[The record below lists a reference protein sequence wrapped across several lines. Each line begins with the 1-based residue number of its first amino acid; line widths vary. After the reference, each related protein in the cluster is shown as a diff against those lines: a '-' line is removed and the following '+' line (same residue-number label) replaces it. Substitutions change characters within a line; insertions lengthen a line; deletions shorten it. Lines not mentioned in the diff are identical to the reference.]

1 MPRAA
6 VSLGSNR
13 GDRLF
18 YLTEAVERLGELG
31 ETAGLS
37 SLYQTAPWGGVEQD
51 DFYNAALVLDTERD
65 PFFLLGAL
73 HGIEARF
80 GRVRGRKWGPRTL
93 DLDLILYGE
102 RTVRKEWITVPHPH
116 YRARRF
122 VAEPLAEAWPQAR
135 HPDGTL
141 ISDLL
146 PALSDQHIR
155 RLQTPSWPGPRI
167 IPPEP
172 PITP

>member
-1 MPRAA
+1 MPRAV

-13 GDRLF
+13 GDRLAH
-18 YLTEAVERLGELG
+18 LTEAVERAGELG

-51 DFYNAALVLDTERD
+51 DFYNAALVLDADCD

-73 HGIEARF
+73 HGIEARS

-93 DLDLILYGE
+93 DLDLILYGD
-102 RTVRKEWITVPHPH
+102 RIVRRKWITVPHPH

-122 VAEPLAEAWPQAR
+122 VVEPLAEAWPQAR

-141 ISDLL
+141 IADLL
-146 PALSDQHIR
+146 PALSDQDVR
-155 RLQTPSWPGPRI
+155 RLQAPAWPGPRI

-172 PITP
+172 PLNL